1 MTPCSNL
8 VAQVAVDDAQFERS
22 KKRATVREERP
33 DDPRRSLISRPN
45 VPRPNG
51 ELAQH
56 RGATREINISG
67 TQVLVA
73 LAGAFSLAGPLLWAF
88 VKYWLFA
95 P

>member
-1 MTPCSNL
+1 MADT
-8 VAQVAVDDAQFERS
+8 QFERA
-22 KKRATVREERP
+22 KKQKIVREERR
-33 DDPRRSLISRPN
+33 DDSRRNLISRQDL
-45 VPRPNG
+45 PRPNG